1 MNAAQ
6 LAYELLN
13 ERQKSNQDE
22 IERLREVLK
31 EAVDEVSNA
40 GGAYQIKLDSVWLEK
55 AQDILKRE

>member
-13 ERQKSNQDE
+13 ERQKSNEDE

-31 EAVDEVSNA
+31 EAVDEVFNA
-40 GGAYQIKLDSVWLEK
+40 GDAYQIKLDSVWLEK
-55 AQDILKRE
+55 AQDALKRE